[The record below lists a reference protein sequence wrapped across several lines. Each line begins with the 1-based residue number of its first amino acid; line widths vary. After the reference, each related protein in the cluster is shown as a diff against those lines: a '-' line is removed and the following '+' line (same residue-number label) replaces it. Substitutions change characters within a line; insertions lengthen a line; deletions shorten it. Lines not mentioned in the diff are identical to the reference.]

1 MTQEAWQMKDRM
13 IKLLEVNIGEYIHD
27 FSIGLGYRILNQL
40 LPALI
45 TSRNFEQ
52 VLQKRRYPYF

>member
-1 MTQEAWQMKDRM
+1 MKDRM

-52 VLQKRRYPYF
+52 ALQKRRYPYF